1 MPPTSPNDGVS
12 MSELSFINYDA
23 YSELDPDL
31 SLDGSADFLDLIQ
44 SNPDLSQPK
53 AQPVLQSTPG
63 HIPSAPSPTASD
75 QDSASDSSTTHRT
88 DSSTRSAAAMNGG
101 DVDMAG
107 MWDQLDSQPRLDWED
122 HGDFVDID
130 HMPSIFDNANGTINP
145 AALDQSPY
153 GEHVDIGDAQF
164 APRHDSSSPSDSSQ
178 SPMAANA
185 SDESPPE
192 DTENHNV
199 FSFKGS
205 PQSVQSPYSY
215 RNKRH
220 SVSLAARPMILL
232 GPHSHPS
239 KQNYSLSKSMN
250 GLRTGGSREVSPAS
264 HMVFSQGSS
273 PSAVPNFASVENEM
287 TDFSGLPSGSTWFGA
302 NSLSPNN
309 TATGPMD
316 FAAPAPNAGNMGFPI
331 MQQPSFAPQRP
342 QLTIHS
348 IPPKS
353 RVETQIPIKMT
364 LYPVPAGVKKI
375 HLPPH
380 TISKPK
386 LLAKPRPAPAPD
398 TLELFTQLVCTSAMA
413 KPGLKDKAL
422 ARAAVS
428 GHPLEVRAEP
438 EGDDKPE
445 NGGEVHICPGCVT
458 REHKRANRKKV
469 KKPEE
474 EENWKKDETKRVI
487 VFNTQEVKEW
497 QQPPPEEIRPSGTL
511 QIEAPMR
518 IACYCRHHHEKLGF
532 QVIFTL
538 KDHLGQVVTQGLS
551 PSIMITDDH
560 KTQPPPNPINS
571 IVASDAADPSAAAV
585 ATTASSGIND
595 MNAIQPGH
603 PFRQSQSTSDIQA
616 LKRSANALQPPPI
629 HSGTSSQR
637 TSAVPTPRVLS
648 RPPSPSQLGPSAKK
662 RKSSGAKLPTTLH
675 MTRLETANFAPQPPN
690 GLQNGQPGP
699 SSSTSPF
706 TPPSTIS
713 YSDGGGDGGF
723 MPNATAPNAP
733 FPVGPPTPNSS
744 EQVVFP
750 DSNGSSASDSLTA
763 TPMFSA
769 PPSAHTSRPP
779 SPSGLRNGGLQ
790 QPQLSQVGQM
800 LAHGIPV
807 PAPFP
812 NTNQL
817 RQPMPMSV
825 IHKVIPNEGPTT
837 GGIEVTIL
845 GSGFYQGLDVMF
857 GDTKATT
864 TTFWGEQ
871 ALHCLLPPY
880 HVAGTVPVSL
890 RGPNGQPQLLPSLQ
904 NRPQAT
910 FTYKDDSE
918 NHLLR
923 LALNVLSNK
932 LTGNTNELRGFVSR
946 IIDNSNSPGLNGNS
960 FNGGPSG
967 YNMNLETK
975 LLHVLDLL
983 DMDDSTNKARL
994 NLRRKTGHTMLHLS
1008 CVLGLHRFTA
1018 GLLVRGANPNIQDAG
1033 GYTPLHYAAMHN
1045 HPELVRRLIQH
1056 KADPALKTRQNLLAS
1071 DVATTRDV
1079 IRAIKRAGRRGST
1092 IHSRANSA
1100 TSLRSFWEPPRAY
1113 PPSDEFSSSEMSESE
1128 DTAAFSSDED
1138 YEEETWLQMKRRSS
1152 RGNMGP
1158 GARPSVIDIPNAP
1171 EQGGLAS
1178 PAVAMAAFRDQLQQ
1192 LQQSMTTHFHNLPHL
1207 PQMPNMMA
1215 MPDYQAY
1222 RQRMTALLPNIVGP
1236 RPVAPGEENRWWDFS
1251 SLMPS
1256 SVLPPAY
1263 DEIFPGGQQDRKIT
1277 ADELDSKQESAARAA
1292 ADYDADR
1299 KCAALYDQPEASTTH
1314 QQVDEPHVEE
1324 MQTAR
1329 QLPKLL
1335 QIGRK
1340 NNITKE
1346 QQDNLRQAHAQ
1357 NMKKL
1362 SRDRNLFFVW
1372 IPLLLVISC
1381 AMLYSHFPG
1390 IFTAAWSFV
1399 SSAQKPEAA
1408 PRAGGFVLGE
1418 V

>member
-31 SLDGSADFLDLIQ
+31 SLDGSADFLDLIH

-53 AQPVLQSTPG
+53 AQAGLQSTPA
-63 HIPSAPSPTASD
+63 HITSAPSPTASD

-88 DSSTRSAAAMNGG
+88 DSSTLSAAAMNGG

-130 HMPSIFDNANGTINP
+130 NMPSIFDNANGTINP

-153 GEHVDIGDAQF
+153 GEHIDIGDAQF
-164 APRHDSSSPSDSSQ
+164 APRHDSSSPSDGSQ

-205 PQSVQSPYSY
+205 PQSAQSPYSY

-220 SVSLAARPMILL
+220 SVSPEIRLIFL
-232 GPHSHPS
+232 GSPS
-239 KQNYSLSKSMN
+239 QRLKQNYSLSKSMN
-250 GLRTGGSREVSPAS
+250 GLRTSGSREVSPAS

-273 PSAVPNFASVENEM
+273 PSAVPNFAPIENEM
-287 TDFSGLPSGSTWFGA
+287 SDFSGLQPGNNWFGA
-302 NSLSPNN
+302 NSLSPN
-309 TATGPMD
+309 AVAGRMD
-316 FAAPAPNAGNMGFPI
+316 FAPAAPSAGNMGFSM
-331 MQQPSFAPQRP
+331 MQQQSSFAPLRP

-413 KPGLKDKAL
+413 KPGLKEKAL

-428 GHPLEVRAEP
+428 GHPVEVRAEP

-497 QQPPPEEIRPSGTL
+497 QQPPPEEIRPCGTM

-538 KDHLGQVVTQGLS
+538 KDHLGQVITQGLS

-571 IVASDAADPSAAAV
+571 IVASDAADPLAAA
-585 ATTASSGIND
+585 AAPAASSGIND

-629 HSGTSSQR
+629 QSGTSSQR

-648 RPPSPSQLGPSAKK
+648 RPPSPSTMGPSAKK

-675 MTRLETANFAPQPPN
+675 MTRLETANFATQPPN
-690 GLQNGQPGP
+690 GLQNAQPGP

-713 YSDGGGDGGF
+713 YSDGGSDGTF
-723 MPNATAPNAP
+723 IPSATATNPQ
-733 FPVGPPTPNSS
+733 FPVGPPTPNSN

-750 DSNGSSASDSLTA
+750 DANGSSAPDSMTA

-779 SPSGLRNGGLQ
+779 SPSGLRNGAMQ

-857 GDTKATT
+857 GDAKATT

-918 NHLLR
+918 THLLR

-932 LTGNTNELRGFVSR
+932 LTGNTNDLRGFVSR
-946 IIDNSNSPGLNGNS
+946 IIDNSNNGSLNGNN

-1056 KADPALKTRQNLLAS
+1056 KADPALKTRQSLLAS

-1100 TSLRSFWEPPRAY
+1100 TSLRSFWEPPRQY
-1113 PPSDEFSSSEMSESE
+1113 PPSEEFSSSEFSEPDDE
-1128 DTAAFSSDED
+1128 AAYSSDED
-1138 YEEETWLQMKRRSS
+1138 YEEDTWLQMKRRSS
-1152 RGNMGP
+1152 RSNMGP
-1158 GARPSVIDIPNAP
+1158 SSRPSIIDIPNAP

-1222 RQRMTALLPNIVGP
+1222 RQRMVALLPSIVGP
-1236 RPVAPGEENRWWDFS
+1236 RPVAPGEENRWWDLS

-1263 DEIFPGGQQDRKIT
+1263 DEIFPGGQQDTKISQDT
-1277 ADELDSKQESAARAA
+1277 LDSKQESAARAA

-1299 KCAALYDQPEASTTH
+1299 KCAALYDQPEASTTQ
-1314 QQVDEPHVEE
+1314 QQVEPHVEE
-1324 MQTAR
+1324 TQAAR

-1399 SSAQKPEAA
+1399 STAQKPQSV
-1408 PRAGGFVLGE
+1408 PRARGVVLGE

>member
-31 SLDGSADFLDLIQ
+31 SLDGSADFLDLIH

-53 AQPVLQSTPG
+53 AQPGLQSTPA
-63 HIPSAPSPTASD
+63 HLTSAPSPTASD

-88 DSSTRSAAAMNGG
+88 DSSTLSAAAMNGG

-130 HMPSIFDNANGTINP
+130 NMPSIFDNANGTINP

-153 GEHVDIGDAQF
+153 GEHIDIGDTQF

-192 DTENHNV
+192 DADNHNV

-205 PQSVQSPYSY
+205 PQSAQSPYSY

-220 SVSLAARPMILL
+220 S
-232 GPHSHPS
+232 
-239 KQNYSLSKSMN
+239 NYSLSKSMN

-273 PSAVPNFASVENEM
+273 PSAVANFAPVENEM
-287 TDFSGLPSGSTWFGA
+287 SDYSGLQPGNTWFGT

-309 TATGPMD
+309 TATGQMD
-316 FAAPAPNAGNMGFPI
+316 FSAAAPGAGNMGFPM
-331 MQQPSFAPQRP
+331 MQQPSYAPSRP

-413 KPGLKDKAL
+413 KPGLKDRAL

-428 GHPLEVRAEP
+428 GHPAEVRAEP
-438 EGDDKPE
+438 DGDDKPE
-445 NGGEVHICPGCVT
+445 NGGEVHICAGCVT

-487 VFNTQEVKEW
+487 VFNTQEVKDW
-497 QQPPPEEIRPSGTL
+497 QQPPPEEIRPSGTM

-571 IVASDAADPSAAAV
+571 IVATDADPSSAAA
-585 ATTASSGIND
+585 APTASSGIND

-616 LKRSANALQPPPI
+616 LKRSANALQPPPM

-648 RPPSPSQLGPSAKK
+648 RPPSPSSMGPSAKK

-675 MTRLETANFAPQPPN
+675 MTRLETANFAPQPPSS
-690 GLQNGQPGP
+690 LQNGQPGP

-713 YSDGGGDGGF
+713 YSDNGGDGSFIPG
-723 MPNATAPNAP
+723 ATAANPP
-733 FPVGPPTPNSS
+733 FPVGPPTPNSN
-744 EQVVFP
+744 EQVIFP
-750 DSNGSSASDSLTA
+750 DANGSSAPDSMTA

-779 SPSGLRNGGLQ
+779 SPSGLRNGALQ

-807 PAPFP
+807 PTPFP

-817 RQPMPMSV
+817 RQPMPLSV
-825 IHKVIPNEGPTT
+825 IHKVIPNEGPMT

-946 IIDNSNSPGLNGNS
+946 IIDNSANSGGSLNGNS
-960 FNGGPSG
+960 FSGGPSG

-1100 TSLRSFWEPPRAY
+1100 TSLRSFWEPPRQY
-1113 PPSDEFSSSEMSESE
+1113 PPSDEFSSSELSETDDE
-1128 DTAAFSSDED
+1128 AAFSSDDD
-1138 YEEETWLQMKRRSS
+1138 YEEDTWLQMKRRSS
-1152 RGNMGP
+1152 RSNAGP
-1158 GARPSVIDIPNAP
+1158 SSRPSLIDIPTAP

-1192 LQQSMTTHFHNLPHL
+1192 FQQSMTTHFHNLPHL

-1222 RQRMTALLPNIVGP
+1222 RQRMAALLPNIVGP
-1236 RPVAPGEENRWWDFS
+1236 RPVAPGEENRWWDLS

-1263 DEIFPGGQQDRKIT
+1263 DEIFPGGQQDRKVSPE
-1277 ADELDSKQESAARAA
+1277 ALDRKQESAARAA

-1299 KCAALYDQPEASTTH
+1299 KCAVLYDLPEASTV
-1314 QQVDEPHVEE
+1314 QQQAGDIHVED
-1324 MQTAR
+1324 TRVAR

-1390 IFTAAWSFV
+1390 IFTTAWSFF
-1399 SSAQKPEAA
+1399 SSAEKPQSV
-1408 PRAGGFVLGE
+1408 PRARGVVLGE